1 METKITAFIENLI
14 IYDYILF
21 GSAFIFFILFIIIGI
36 LLRKKTFL
44 AIFFILSAFSILLL
58 APTLGYVKLHQY
70 LFKNTTT
77 LTSQKKLEFTQAV
90 VVLGNVVNE
99 SKSNFESCE
108 ITAKAHKVSKNEL
121 KNYIF
126 QFKPIK
132 KMSILEYDIRIGEKR
147 SFKIIVEP
155 FTYSKDYNI
164 SIGAKCK

>member
-1 METKITAFIENLI
+1 LEAKITTFIQNLI

-36 LLRKKTFL
+36 ILRKKTIL
-44 AIFFILSAFSILLL
+44 AIFFILFAFSMLLL

-77 LTSQKKLEFTQAV
+77 LTLQKKLEFTQAV
-90 VVLGNVVNE
+90 VVKGKITNE
-99 SKSNFESCE
+99 SKVNFQNCKIAASV
-108 ITAKAHKVSKNEL
+108 HKVSKNTL
-121 KNYIF
+121 KSYLY
-126 QFKPIK
+126 QFKTIQE
-132 KMSILEYDIRIGEKR
+132 MSIVEYDIRVGETR
-147 SFKIIVEP
+147 NFKIIIEP